1 MKRLGGSFLD
11 LSAREKVITLES
23 LKCFRPICFILFQ
36 EIRNQRRFSLA
47 THSVERQSYALQY
60 ITKCFTIPNTKYG
73 IHKNYSE
80 YRIFTNVIH
89 KKKPLIIYTIFEK
102 SFVYFSGL
110 NFISNNHHLIV
121 KTRNEQNISAIHPSI
136 WLKTGRGFSQTTYVD
151 LFCQEHGP
159 SFHLQLYI
167 LPVSIH
173 SSRVPWQSLG
183 SPASQILL
191 QKIKSPW
198 LR

>member
-1 MKRLGGSFLD
+1 MLYNISQSVLPFRTRNMEFTKITQNIEFL
-11 LSAREKVITLES
+11 
-23 LKCFRPICFILFQ
+23 PM
-36 EIRNQRRFSLA
+36 
-47 THSVERQSYALQY
+47 YY
-60 ITKCFTIPNTKYG
+60 I
-73 IHKNYSE
+73 
-80 YRIFTNVIH
+80 
-89 KKKPLIIYTIFEK
+89 KKKTLIIYTIFEK

-173 SSRVPWQSLG
+173 SSRVPW
-183 SPASQILL
+183 
-191 QKIKSPW
+191 
-198 LR
+198 